1 MDNENEI
8 KRVKD
13 RQNSKASRFKGMT
26 TDMKKDNDSEDKN
39 KILSSKMSKFGKGFK
54 IPDDKTDKQ
63 HKRKKQRNDV

>member
-13 RQNSKASRFKGMT
+13 MENSKASRFKGMT
-26 TDMKKDNDSEDKN
+26 TDMKKNNDSEDKN

-63 HKRKKQRNDV
+63 HKRKKEK

>member
-39 KILSSKMSKFGKGFK
+39 KILSSKMSEFGKGFK

-63 HKRKKQRNDV
+63 HKRKKEK

>member
-13 RQNSKASRFKGMT
+13 GEFKSKQIQGMT
-26 TDMKKDNDSEDKN
+26 TDMKKNNDSEDKN
-39 KILSSKMSKFGKGFK
+39 KILSSKMSEFGKGFK

-63 HKRKKQRNDV
+63 HKRKKEK

>member
-13 RQNSKASRFKGMT
+13 GEFKSKQIQGMT
-26 TDMKKDNDSEDKN
+26 TDMKKNNDSEDKN

-63 HKRKKQRNDV
+63 HKRKKEK